1 MDKKRTRGGQKE
13 NQNAVGKHTSKGR
26 KEYYPV
32 HFWGKR
38 WPVEVG
44 KAIKAHLDSTGATQS
59 AQVTEWV
66 NLYVLKES
74 SGKGDV

>member
-1 MDKKRTRGGQKE
+1 MKKKRKRGGQPE
-13 NQNAVGKHTSKGR
+13 NQNAAGKRGR

-74 SGKGDV
+74 SGKGDA